1 MLFNCSQ
8 KVIIFTE
15 AQHIFQIC
23 PAVIS
28 IRYKKN
34 HFENTK
40 INMFIHSMHVDTL
53 FLLTKVIQIM
63 FEPVT
68 IHTKLHKHG

>member
-1 MLFNCSQ
+1 M
-8 KVIIFTE
+8 
-15 AQHIFQIC
+15 C